1 MSPSPQI
8 HPNSRGLIVPIGGA
22 EEKEDNASILQRF
35 VEECGGAE
43 ARIAVIPTASQLED
57 TGTRYV
63 RIFERLGAGEAR
75 SLEYRDRSDTE
86 DPRYMEYL
94 LNCTGIFMTGGNQL
108 RLSTILGG
116 TEVAVQIRRMNARG
130 VHVGGTSAGAAFCSE
145 HMIAYG
151 SSDSSPK
158 AGSIQLAPGLGLT
171 NSVLVDQH
179 FRQRDRLSRL
189 MTALAY
195 NPFVIGLGL
204 DEDTGAF
211 LNSEDTIEVVGSG
224 AITIVDVSDLE
235 YSGIASTPEDQPV
248 NLIGVKLHILT
259 EGATY
264 NLRSHVATP
273 PVRS

>member
-8 HPNSRGLIVPIGGA
+8 HPNSRGLIIPIGGA
-22 EEKEDNASILQRF
+22 EEKEGNPSILRRF
-35 VEECGGAE
+35 VQECGGE
-43 ARIAVIPTASQLED
+43 DARIAVIPTASRLED
-57 TGTRYV
+57 TGERYV
-63 RIFERLGAGEAR
+63 RIFKRLGAGEAF
-75 SLEYRDRSDTE
+75 SLEYRERSDTNNPE
-86 DPRYMEYL
+86 MMEQL
-94 LNCTGIFMTGGNQL
+94 LSATGIFMTGGNQL

-116 TEVAVQIRRMNARG
+116 TDVAVHIRRMNARG
-130 VHVGGTSAGAAFCSE
+130 IHVGGTSAGAAFCSE

-158 AGSIQLAPGLGLT
+158 AGSVQLAPGLGLT
-171 NSVLVDQH
+171 NCVLVDQH

-211 LNSEDTIEVVGSG
+211 LNAQDVVEVVGSG
-224 AITIVDVSDLE
+224 AITIVDVSNLE
-235 YSGIASTPEDQPV
+235 YSGIATTPEDQPV

-264 NLRSHVATP
+264 NLRTHEATP
-273 PVRS
+273 PE